1 MKTKETILNEIFRN
15 DPQGI
20 LGEKTMPTESR
31 DLLIENIS
39 FVLNSSGAWRRL
51 KDFILV
57 EDALSTIKM
66 NPDSE
71 IWSEIE
77 EFIADKLLEDNE
89 ITIVE

>member
-15 DPQGI
+15 DPQGL
-20 LGEKTMPTESR
+20 LGEKTMPTEVR

-39 FVLNSSGAWRRL
+39 FALNRGAWRML
-51 KDFILV
+51 DEHLLV
-57 EDALSTIKM
+57 GNPLSTIVM
-66 NPDSE
+66 NQDSQ

-77 EFIADKLLEDNE
+77 EFIADKILEDNE

>member
-1 MKTKETILNEIFRN
+1 METKETILNQIFRN
-15 DPQGI
+15 DPRGI
-20 LGEKTMPTESR
+20 LGEKTMPIESKE
-31 DLLIENIS
+31 LLIRNIS
-39 FVLNSSGAWRRL
+39 FALNSGAWRML
-51 KDFILV
+51 EDCLFV

-77 EFIADKLLEDNE
+77 EFIADKILEDNE